1 METRIS
7 GWRRM
12 VLGADE
18 PGAAPAQASAPELEP
33 ARVREPGMTLI
44 EPGVEMNGRLVVPHS
59 LRVEGEFRGA
69 IESAASVFVSESG
82 AVEAPIKAR
91 TVEIRGAVVGDIVA
105 AREVVIHPTG
115 KLHGNVETPSFV
127 VARGATFNGRSQMYR
142 PERGVQTTALRESE
156 A

>member
-18 PGAAPAQASAPELEP
+18 PGVAPVQPASPELEP
-33 ARVREPGMTLI
+33 AAAREPGMTLI

-82 AVEAPIKAR
+82 AVEAPIRAR

-105 AREVVIHPTG
+105 TREVVIHPTG

-127 VARGATFNGRSQMYR
+127 VSRGATFNGRSQMYR
-142 PERGVQTTALRESE
+142 PERGAQATALRESE

>member
-18 PGAAPAQASAPELEP
+18 PISTPVQPTQSELEP
-33 ARVREPGMTLI
+33 VGGAREPGMTLI
-44 EPGVEMNGRLVVPHS
+44 EPGVEMNGRLTVPHS
-59 LRVEGEFRGA
+59 LRVEGGVRGA

-105 AREVVIHPTG
+105 TREVIIHPTG

-127 VARGATFNGRSQMYR
+127 VSRGATFNGRSHMYR
-142 PERGVQTTALRESE
+142 AERGVHTTAPERP
-156 A
+156 